1 MADQVR
7 EIERKYETPE
17 ADGLPDL
24 TGVPGVASVADRGV
38 TGLDA
43 VYYDTPGER
52 LAADG
57 ITLRR
62 RTGGDDEGWHLKLP
76 VGPDTREEIRAPLSE
91 DVPRYLA
98 ALVRSRVR
106 DAPLVPVVRLRTDRD
121 LRHLVGADG
130 AVLAEVCVDAVT
142 AERLAGGSG
151 TARWTEIEAEL
162 REGTGPDL
170 LDTVEQALLA
180 AGARRAAGPSKLARA
195 LAETAPGVTGD
206 TGAAGETDGATEG
219 AGGPSEAGTPGWA
232 DTARRSGMTEKA
244 GKSEKAGKK
253 GTAGGK
259 GKKKPKP
266 GRRTEPPERPTAGD
280 HLLRYL
286 RTQVTAIIELDP
298 AVRRDQPDS
307 VHRMRVAT
315 RRLRSAF
322 RSFRTVL
329 DREVTDPV
337 GDELKW
343 LAAELG
349 VDRDREVLTERLHE
363 RLAELPHTLLVGPV
377 RGRLRTWSNA
387 RRSGSRHQV
396 IGVLDSHRYL
406 DLLTTLDRL
415 VADPPLLPDAGR
427 PPMEVL
433 PGAVLRE
440 ARRLSRRMAKALDTP
455 EGHERDVAMHEA
467 RKAAKRTRYAA
478 ETAEPAIGK
487 PAKRFVRHMKNL
499 QDVLGDHQDSVVARD
514 ALRDLALRS
523 QAAGESA
530 FTFGVLY
537 GHEEMRAAAREHE
550 LPRAWKEASRKK
562 YRTALRG

>member
-17 ADGLPDL
+17 AGGLPDL

-76 VGPDTREEIRAPLSE
+76 VAPDTREEIRAPLSE

-162 REGTGPDL
+162 REGTGPDV
-170 LDTVEQALLA
+170 LDTVEQVLLA

-195 LAETAPGVTGD
+195 LAETAPG
-206 TGAAGETDGATEG
+206 AAGEADGATG
-219 AGGPSEAGTPGWA
+219 AGAGPAEAGSADGE
-232 DTARRSGMTEKA
+232 DTARRSGKTETAEKA
-244 GKSEKAGKK
+244 GQAEKPSKK
-253 GTAGGK
+253 GRK

-286 RTQVTAIIELDP
+286 RTQVTAIVELDP
-298 AVRRDQPDS
+298 AVRRDRPDS

-396 IGVLDSHRYL
+396 IGVLDSRRYL

-440 ARRLSRRMAKALDTP
+440 ARRLSRRMATALDTP

-487 PAKRFVRHMKNL
+487 PAKRFVRHMKTL
-499 QDVLGDHQDSVVARD
+499 QDVLGDHQDSVVARA
-514 ALRDLALRS
+514 ALRDLALQA

-562 YRTALRG
+562 DRTALRG